1 MTDAMTISAAAQLR
15 EAENQIA
22 YFRGRVA
29 ALAQHV
35 MDRDQLLTDA
45 RQAVANAEAREID
58 LNAQVAG
65 LQDKLR
71 LATAKKTTVKGAAH
85 GE

>member
-1 MTDAMTISAAAQLR
+1 MSDAMTISAAAQLR
-15 EAENQIA
+15 EAENQLA

-29 ALAQHV
+29 VLAQHII
-35 MDRDQLLTDA
+35 DRDQLLQNA
-45 RQAVANAEAREID
+45 KQAVDEASAREIEM
-58 LNAQVAG
+58 NAQIVE

-71 LATAKKTTVKGAAH
+71 VATAKKTPAKGAAN

>member
-15 EAENQIA
+15 EAENQLA

-29 ALAQHV
+29 ALAQHII
-35 MDRDQLLTDA
+35 DRDQLLQDA
-45 RQAVANAEAREID
+45 KQAVDEASMREIE
-58 LNAQVAG
+58 LNAQVAE

-71 LATAKKTTVKGAAH
+71 IATAKKTTGKDAAH